1 MNTKSKECFF
11 SVPAHLILLDAE
23 VPYDIYI
30 NSSTHE
36 SRDKFVR
43 IFKSGGILAKH
54 EVKEFLEKY
63 FQLYIPEEQRNNYLL
78 SLVKNDDATDLQK
91 TEVIKDSAIKYL
103 DKLFDENTE
112 FTTEILTEAIKGC
125 RDSVE
130 SMVDVIQD
138 KSVADVRELIGN
150 LSFHDFYTYDHSIN
164 VSMYNIATLKV
175 LKPNANRRQMV
186 HAGLGGMLHDLG
198 KIRIPTAI
206 LNHPGKLS
214 DEEFGKIKQHPHY
227 GGEIIEAQIMS
238 NAFDEGDI
246 DFGIVKR
253 VVLEHHE
260 NFNGTGYPKGL
271 EGNQIHV
278 LARITAISDF
288 FDALTTKR
296 SYHEVVTNDEA
307 IRIMSRSVGKKL
319 DGKLFDIFVDKVS
332 KGAIVERAT
341 VELPDSFDP
350 CQPQNVLPFEKVKA
364 QKQASN
370 IFGDKKQ
377 EDFGKIKTQEDL
389 FNARNESDSAADPK
403 KSDKKKVS

>member
-1 MNTKSKECFF
+1 
-11 SVPAHLILLDAE
+11 
-23 VPYDIYI
+23 
-30 NSSTHE
+30 
-36 SRDKFVR
+36 
-43 IFKSGGILAKH
+43 
-54 EVKEFLEKY
+54 
-63 FQLYIPEEQRNNYLL
+63 
-78 SLVKNDDATDLQK
+78 
-91 TEVIKDSAIKYL
+91 
-103 DKLFDENTE
+103 
-112 FTTEILTEAIKGC
+112 
-125 RDSVE
+125 
-130 SMVDVIQD
+130 
-138 KSVADVRELIGN
+138 
-150 LSFHDFYTYDHSIN
+150 
-164 VSMYNIATLKV
+164 
-175 LKPNANRRQMV
+175 
-186 HAGLGGMLHDLG
+186 
-198 KIRIPTAI
+198 
-206 LNHPGKLS
+206 
-214 DEEFGKIKQHPHY
+214 
-227 GGEIIEAQIMS
+227 MS

-246 DFGIVKR
+246 VFGFVKR

-296 SYHEVVTNDEA
+296 SYHEVVTIDEA

-370 IFGDKKQ
+370 IFGNKKQ

-389 FNARNESDSAADPK
+389 FNARNESGTEADPK
-403 KSDKKKVS
+403 KSYKKKVS